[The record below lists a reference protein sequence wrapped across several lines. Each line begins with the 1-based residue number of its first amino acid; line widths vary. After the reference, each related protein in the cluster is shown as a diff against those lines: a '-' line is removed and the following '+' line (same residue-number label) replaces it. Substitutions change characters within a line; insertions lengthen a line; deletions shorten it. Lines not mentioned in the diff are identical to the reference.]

1 MKYDYFNSVSNIIVS
16 TTTAII
22 KGVAYIVY

>member
-1 MKYDYFNSVSNIIVS
+1 MIRHSEDSSLVDFS

-22 KGVAYIVY
+22 KGTTGTTKH